1 MALTL
6 AQAAVAS
13 SNQLARGVMETLVP
27 NSPFLSALNFESI
40 EGNAYQ
46 YNSEATLSGAEFR
59 AVNAG
64 YTESTGTFATA
75 TESLVILGG
84 DADVDRFIQQTRSN
98 LVDQMATQV
107 RMKSK
112 AVAYK
117 FNDAFINGDTAV
129 DANSFNGLKKRLTGG
144 QLLAAGTNGIPVVGN
159 GGTDI
164 QAFFDALD
172 NLVALVPDCNALV
185 ANAAVLSRFR
195 SASRRLTAGAIG
207 YQNDTLGRS
216 TMTYN
221 GIPIL
226 DAGKK
231 ADGSPVIPQTETQGT
246 ASGTA
251 SSIYAVHYGDALED
265 QGVVGLTNGGVQVD
279 PPRQL
284 ETKPAWRSRI
294 EWYTGLAL
302 FGPQPAAR
310 LTGVLAA

>member
-13 SNQLARGVMETLVP
+13 TNQLSRGVMETLVP
-27 NSPFLSALNFESI
+27 NSPFLGALNFEEI

-64 YTESTGTFATA
+64 YAESTGTFVSA
-75 TESLVILGG
+75 TEGLVILGG

-98 LVDQMATQV
+98 VIDQMATQV

-112 AVAYK
+112 AVAFK

-129 DANSFNGLKKRLTGG
+129 DANSFNGLKKRLTGA
-144 QLLAAGTNGIPVVGN
+144 QLIAAGTNGIPVVGN

-164 QAFFDALD
+164 QAFFDQLD
-172 NLVALVPDCNALV
+172 NLLSLVPDADALI
-185 ANAAVLSRFR
+185 ANANVLSRFR

-207 YQNDTLGRS
+207 FQQDTIGRT

-221 GIPIL
+221 GIALL

-231 ADGSPVIPQTETQGT
+231 VDGTPVIPQTETQGT
-246 ASGTA
+246 AVGTT
-251 SSIYAVHYGDALED
+251 SSIYAVHYGDTLED

-310 LTGVLAA
+310 LTGILAA

>member
-13 SNQLARGVMETLVP
+13 TNQLARGVMETLVP

-59 AVNAG
+59 AVNSG
-64 YTESTGTFATA
+64 YSESTGTFATA

-172 NLVALVPDCNALV
+172 ALVALVPDCNALI
-185 ANAAVLSRFR
+185 ANASVLSRFR

-207 YQNDTLGRS
+207 YQNDTLG
-216 TMTYN
+216 
-221 GIPIL
+221 
-226 DAGKK
+226 
-231 ADGSPVIPQTETQGT
+231 
-246 ASGTA
+246 
-251 SSIYAVHYGDALED
+251 AVDDDLQRHP
-265 QGVVGLTNGGVQVD
+265 D
-279 PPRQL
+279 PRRGQ
-284 ETKPAWRSRI
+284 E
-294 EWYTGLAL
+294 G
-302 FGPQPAAR
+302 
-310 LTGVLAA
+310 

>member
-6 AQAAVAS
+6 AQAAAAS
-13 SNQLARGVMETLVP
+13 TNQLAAGVMETLVP
-27 NSPFLSALNFESI
+27 NSPFLEQLNFDTI

-64 YTESTGTFATA
+64 YAESTGTFTSA

-98 LVDQMATQV
+98 LIDQMQTQV
-107 RMKSK
+107 RMKAK
-112 AVAYK
+112 AVAFK
-117 FNDAFINGDTAV
+117 FNDAFVNGDTAV
-129 DANSFNGLKKRLTGG
+129 DANSFNGLKKRLTGS
-144 QLLAAGTNGIPVVGN
+144 QVISAGTNGIPIVGN

-164 QAFFDALD
+164 QAFFDQLD
-172 NLVALVPDCNALV
+172 QLLAAVPNASLLV
-185 ANAAVLSRFR
+185 ANAAVLARFR
-195 SASRRLTAGAIG
+195 SASRRLTSGGIGFVNGA
-207 YQNDTLGRS
+207 LGQV

-221 GIPIL
+221 NIPIV

-231 ADGSPVIPQTETQGT
+231 ADGTSIIPQTETQGT
-246 ASGTA
+246 SNIA
-251 SSIYAVHYGDALED
+251 SSIYAVSFGGGLNDP
-265 QGVVGLTNGGVQVD
+265 GVVGLTNGGVQVD

-294 EWYTGLAL
+294 EWYCGLAL
-302 FGPQPAAR
+302 FGTQPAAR
-310 LTGVLAA
+310 LTGVLAS